1 MLVWWFPHCCGI
13 EVGCYGDFVLATNW
27 HLWSSLRYKTPIVC
41 GAFWLRKCKFLNCQ
55 FNYVYQLEN
64 DLRFLSDLIRCYTL
78 FFVHFDLQNC
88 IFFGSH
94 LLIFLHGPPK
104 VFFYRIFLLGIFFFS
119 ICVQW
124 LKTRFLLARSK
135 WSRTFP
141 LLQHLQSLREPA
153 LIFFCWEVAPWEQE
167 LRMFSTM
174 LTEFCLKILDYRNC
188 VCVFYWKYNHNT
200 SFYHNFYQK
209 LLKQVWDKK
218 SFSLAII
225 DFTRSN

>member
-104 VFFYRIFLLGIFFFS
+104 VFFYRIFLLGIFFFRYVFNGWKPDS
-119 ICVQW
+119 YWRGASEVELSPFFNI
-124 LKTRFLLARSK
+124 S
-135 WSRTFP
+135 
-141 LLQHLQSLREPA
+141 SL
-153 LIFFCWEVAPWEQE
+153 WENQ
-167 LRMFSTM
+167 LS
-174 LTEFCLKILDYRNC
+174 
-188 VCVFYWKYNHNT
+188 
-200 SFYHNFYQK
+200 
-209 LLKQVWDKK
+209 
-218 SFSLAII
+218 SFSAEKLRLGNKNWECSRLCWQSFA
-225 DFTRSN
+225 